1 MSSPSEFSD
10 YLHAGVISAD
20 DVAAARVLVE
30 MARRDGATEPSL
42 LAWLAMCLALRTV
55 RDGHTCVDL
64 EQIEEWAGDLAAAVI
79 GTPAWP
85 RDAGEWVR
93 ALMASPTLVGVASE
107 RKPFLL
113 DGQRLYLARSL
124 AEETAI
130 ATTIRDRAHAGSIR
144 ILLGGPGTGKTTRVA
159 ADLVTLFGAMAPG
172 AVAPRIALAA
182 PTGKAAARMTEA
194 VRLACQRA
202 EASTEMIDAILAEPA
217 RTVHKLLGF
226 HPRRADGFE
235 FSARKPLPYDMVIVD
250 EASMLSSTLMFHLLA
265 AVRPDADVRLVGD
278 PNQLASVDAG
288 TVLGDIAVAGEESP
302 WLAPRITTLTT
313 VHRQESAAILA
324 LADAIRNGDSAAAM
338 AILESGDASVV
349 WVDPGRKGDLESIEQ
364 TVCDH
369 AKRLRSVAADGIAA
383 EVLRTQAELQVLCGH
398 RDGPMGVAGWNAR
411 VEKRLSVRPSD
422 TWYVGRPLMVTRNSR
437 ALALTN
443 GQVGV
448 VVPRSGRIEALFG
461 IPEKPAH
468 VPVSRLEDIVTV
480 HALTIHKS
488 QGSEYGHAVVVLPEQ
503 PSRIV
508 TRELLYTGLTRA
520 RKRVTIVGSR
530 AVILAAIDR
539 RIRRATGLAS
549 RLREHTSHSPEVTP
563 GSPGSRRDD
572 RGR

>member
-1 MSSPSEFSD
+1 MSIPSELSD
-10 YLHAGVISAD
+10 YLQAGVTSAD
-20 DVAAARVLVE
+20 DIAAARMLVD
-30 MARRDGATEPSL
+30 MARRDGAAEPSL
-42 LAWLAMCLALRTV
+42 LAWLGMCLALRTV

-64 EQIEEWAGDLAAAVI
+64 AQIEEWAGDLSAAVI

-85 RDAGEWVR
+85 RDPGEWVQ
-93 ALMASPTLVGVASE
+93 ALMASPSLVGVSPD

-113 DGQRLYLARSL
+113 DENQLYLARSL
-124 AEETAI
+124 AEETSI
-130 ATTIRDRAHAGSIR
+130 ATVIRERAQAGSIR
-144 ILLGGPGTGKTTRVA
+144 ILLGGPGTGKTTQVA
-159 ADLVTLFGAMAPG
+159 ADLVTLFGSMPPG
-172 AVAPRIALAA
+172 VVAPRIALAA

-194 VRLACQRA
+194 VRLACQRV
-202 EASTEMIDAILAEPA
+202 EAAPAVIDAILAEPA

-226 HPRRADGFE
+226 HPRREAGFE

-250 EASMLSSTLMFHLLA
+250 EASMLSSTLMYHLLA
-265 AVRPDADVRLVGD
+265 AVRPDAEVRLVGD

-288 TVLGDIAVAGEESP
+288 TVLGDIAAAGDVSP
-302 WLAPRITTLTT
+302 WLSSCITTLTK

-324 LADAIRNGDSAAAM
+324 LADAIRRGDSVAAM
-338 AILESGDASVV
+338 AILESGDPSVV
-349 WVDPGRKGDLESIEQ
+349 WVDPGRKGELDSIEQ

-369 AKRLRSVAADGIAA
+369 AKLLREVATDGTAGA
-383 EVLRTQAELQVLCGH
+383 VLRAQSELQVLCGH

-411 VEKRLSVRPSD
+411 VEKRLAVRPSD
-422 TWYVGRPLMVTRNSR
+422 MWYVGRPVMVTRNSR
-437 ALALTN
+437 ALTLTN

-448 VVPRSGRIEALFG
+448 VVPGGGRLEAVFG
-461 IPEKPAH
+461 IPEKPVH
-468 VPVSRLEDIVTV
+468 VPVSRLEDITTV

-520 RKRVTIVGSR
+520 RTTVTIVGPR
-530 AVILAAIDR
+530 PVILAAIDR

-549 RLREHTSHSPEVTP
+549 RLT
-563 GSPGSRRDD
+563 
-572 RGR
+572 

>member
-1 MSSPSEFSD
+1 MTIPSELHD
-10 YLHAGVISAD
+10 YLRAGVISAD
-20 DVAAARVLVE
+20 DIAAARLLVE
-30 MARRDGATEPSL
+30 MARRDGAAEPSL
-42 LAWLAMCLALRTV
+42 LAWLGMCLALRTV

-64 EQIEEWAGDLAAAVI
+64 EQIEEWAGDLSAAVI

-85 RDAGEWVR
+85 RDPGEWMH
-93 ALMASPTLVGVASE
+93 ALMASPALVGVAPE

-113 DGQRLYLARSL
+113 DGHRLYLARSL
-124 AEETAI
+124 AEETSI
-130 ATTIRDRAHAGSIR
+130 ATAIRDRAKAGSIR
-144 ILLGGPGTGKTTRVA
+144 ILLGGPGTGKTTQVA
-159 ADLVTLFGAMAPG
+159 VDLVALFGGMAPG

-194 VRLACQRA
+194 VRMACERA
-202 EASTEMIDAILAEPA
+202 EASPAMIDAILDALLAEPA

-226 HPRRADGFE
+226 NPRRANCFE
-235 FSARKPLPYDMVIVD
+235 YGAGKLLPYDMVIVD

-265 AVRPDADVRLVGD
+265 AVRLDARVRLVGD

-288 TVLGDIAVAGEESP
+288 TVLGDIAAAGDESP
-302 WLAPRITTLTT
+302 LLKPRITTLTK

-324 LADAIRNGDSAAAM
+324 LADAIRRGDSAAALT
-338 AILESGDASVV
+338 ILESGDASVI
-349 WVDPGRKGDLESIEQ
+349 WVDPGRKSELDSIEQ

-369 AKRLRSVAADGIAA
+369 AKRLRDVATTGDSAA
-383 EVLRTQAELQVLCGH
+383 VLRTQSELQVLCGH

-411 VEKRLSVRPSD
+411 VEKRLAVRSSD
-422 TWYVGRPLMVTRNSR
+422 MWYVGRPLMVTRNSR

-448 VVPRSGRIEALFG
+448 VVPVGGRMEALFG
-461 IPEKPAH
+461 IPEKPVH
-468 VPVSRLEDIVTV
+468 VPVSRLEDIATV

-508 TRELLYTGLTRA
+508 TRELLYTGITRA
-520 RKRVTIVGSR
+520 RTKVTIIGPR
-530 AVILAAIDR
+530 KVILAAIDR

-549 RLREHTSHSPEVTP
+549 RLT
-563 GSPGSRRDD
+563 
-572 RGR
+572 

>member
-1 MSSPSEFSD
+1 MTHRYDFHD
-10 YLHAGVISAD
+10 YLHAGVTSAD
-20 DVAAARVLVE
+20 DIAAATMLVE
-30 MARRDGATEPSL
+30 MARRDQAAEPSL
-42 LAWLAMCLALRTV
+42 LAWLGMCLALRTV

-64 EQIEEWAGDLAAAVI
+64 AQIEEWAGDLSAAVI

-85 RDAGEWVR
+85 RDPGEWVR
-93 ALMASPTLVGVASE
+93 ALMDAPALVGVSPQ

-113 DGQRLYLARSL
+113 DGHRLYLARSL
-124 AEETAI
+124 AEEMSI
-130 ATTIRDRAHAGSIR
+130 ATAIRDRAQAGSIQ
-144 ILLGGPGTGKTTRVA
+144 ILLGGPGTGKTTKVA
-159 ADLVTLFGAMAPG
+159 ADLVSLFGAMAAG

-194 VRLACQRA
+194 VRMACQRA
-202 EASTEMIDAILAEPA
+202 EASPALIDAILAEPA

-226 HPRRADGFE
+226 NPRRADCFE
-235 FSARKPLPYDMVIVD
+235 FSDRKPLPYDMVIVD
-250 EASMLSSTLMFHLLA
+250 EASMLSSTLIYHLLA
-265 AVRPDADVRLVGD
+265 AVRPDAEVRLVGD

-288 TVLGDIAVAGEESP
+288 TVLGDIAAAGDESP
-302 WLAPRITTLTT
+302 LLWSRLTTLTT

-324 LADAIRNGDSAAAM
+324 LADAIRRGDSKAAM

-349 WVDPGRKGDLESIEQ
+349 WSDPGRKGDLDSIEQ
-364 TVCDH
+364 TVGEH
-369 AKRLRSVAADGIAA
+369 AKRLRDVAAEGDPAA
-383 EVLRTQAELQVLCGH
+383 VLRTQSELQVLCGH

-411 VEKRLSVRPSD
+411 VEKRLAVRPSD
-422 TWYVGRPLMVTRNSR
+422 MWYVGRPLMVTRNSR

-448 VVPRSGRIEALFG
+448 VVPEGGRMEALFG
-461 IPEKPAH
+461 IPEKPVH
-468 VPVSRLEDIVTV
+468 VPVSRLEDIATV

-508 TRELLYTGLTRA
+508 TRELLYTGITRA
-520 RKRVTIVGSR
+520 RTKVTIVGPR

-539 RIRRATGLAS
+539 RIRRATGLVS
-549 RLREHTSHSPEVTP
+549 RLT
-563 GSPGSRRDD
+563 
-572 RGR
+572 